1 MEMGKTLAE
10 ILELGQDAD
19 NIHPAAVK
27 EFGEFISKIQ
37 SRVDFR
43 GITDEDMRTYLNDL
57 DYQNLL
63 AICQDLVK
71 YLAKNRLT
79 KDFTVKDVTSLFP
92 WTYGFETLLKRVSG
106 QKIYQNRL
114 KEAKANAQC
123 RAYQDSRR
131 RYREWEEAKA
141 EHGQWLNRVNKS
153 LETFQTN
160 LGKNTKPKFQKQAW
174 LKSYHP
180 KVWVKHLSGP
190 TIDWFTAKTSIL
202 VATYESTLEEALRN
216 LVDVKFFYWDYHLP
230 TVRYEAFSP
239 PLVSVKGHPLKA
251 KPRIPCLKWRLATHI
266 ISLTEFWQTEG
277 TITDTRYDYD
287 FQVQSS
293 SEKLGGVYSGPEF
306 WEYQDV
312 FVTPLSL
319 LAMLAWGGEL
329 PGVETVKIDKPWTTY
344 RVEGFADEI
353 SLHEEFSHFIQ
364 DMTKKT
370 SLDKAL
376 LKRGM
381 CDEQT
386 ALLVKA
392 KLEKL
397 KEPEAPAAV
406 PEMASELESKTGDD
420 FTDVVYSLTH
430 QMGYKDA
437 EAKAAAKFAYEKNPN
452 GTVLETITIA
462 LQYLSK

>member
-1 MEMGKTLAE
+1 MATSLAK
-10 ILELGQDAD
+10 ILEFGQDAD
-19 NIHPAAVK
+19 KFHPAAVK

-37 SRVDFR
+37 SRVDLR
-43 GITDEDMRTYLNDL
+43 GITDEDMRAYLNDS
-57 DYQNLL
+57 DYHNLL

-106 QKIYQNRL
+106 QKILQQRL
-114 KEAKANAQC
+114 KEAKANAQF

-131 RYREWEEAKA
+131 RHREWEEAKA
-141 EHGQWLNRVNKS
+141 EHGQWLDRVNKS
-153 LETFQTN
+153 LETLEAN
-160 LGKNTKPKFQKQAW
+160 LSKNTKPKFQKQAW

-202 VATYESTLEEALRN
+202 VAAYKVTLEEAIWD

-230 TVRYEAFSP
+230 AVKYEAVSP
-239 PLVSVKGHPLKA
+239 PLVSVKGHPFKA
-251 KPRIPCLKWRLATHI
+251 KPRVPCLKWRLAAHI

-277 TITDTRYDYD
+277 TITDTRCGYD
-287 FQVQSS
+287 FQVKSS

-306 WEYQDV
+306 WEYQDA

-319 LAMLAWGGEL
+319 LAMLACGGEL
-329 PGVETVKIDKPWTTY
+329 LGVETVKIDKPWTTY

-353 SLHEEFSHFIQ
+353 SLHEDFGHFIQ

-386 ALLVKA
+386 ALLVRA

-397 KEPEAPAAV
+397 KESETPTAV
-406 PEMASELESKTGDD
+406 PEIASGLKSKTGDD
-420 FTDVVYSLTH
+420 YTDVVYNLTH
-430 QMGYKDA
+430 QMGYKDTVA
-437 EAKAAAKFAYEKNPN
+437 KKAAEFACEKNPN
-452 GTVLETITIA
+452 GTVLEKIKMA
-462 LQYLSK
+462 LQFFEQ